1 MRMKC
6 IDSRD
11 VMKNQEV
18 AWIIDF
24 WNDSRDYVL
33 FLHDGLFYRLNL
45 DNPYEDLPCFNAV
58 GLAEDLISFLEER
71 QPVHRIESFKEEERK
86 QIELLKAF
94 VEQEKTQP
102 TESY

>member
-24 WNDSRDYVL
+24 WNDSRECIL

-45 DNPYEDLPCFNAV
+45 NQLYEDLPCFTSLT
-58 GLAEDLISFLEER
+58 LAEELISFLEER
-71 QPVHRIESFKEEERK
+71 QPSHRIESFKEEERH

-94 VEQEKTQP
+94 VEQEKIQQ
-102 TESY
+102 TEFY